1 VANDKTYILPAVIF
15 GSVLR
20 PVEKGGRRL
29 VPISCQDGAIGPS
42 VDFSYQM
49 TSESEILRLLSES
62 IVLPLP
68 LYFLQLSKHVGPK
81 VEDFVVEP
89 F

>member
-1 VANDKTYILPAVIF
+1 M
-15 GSVLR
+15 
-20 PVEKGGRRL
+20 
-29 VPISCQDGAIGPS
+29 GPS